1 MIRRC
6 FRFYG
11 YVQGVGFR
19 YTARHAAQ
27 RLGLTGF
34 VRNEDDGTVTVELQ
48 GDASAIELF
57 PELISNNRYIRI
69 ERWECTGLPL
79 DEDERSFRVEYW

>member
-27 RLGLTGF
+27 RLGLTGL
-34 VRNEDDGTVTVELQ
+34 VRNEEDGTVTVELQ
-48 GDASAIELF
+48 GDASAIERF
-57 PELISNNRYIRI
+57 PDLSNAVLQIQQQ
-69 ERWECTGLPL
+69 
-79 DEDERSFRVEYW
+79 ERSMVWRSGKKLYRH